1 MKRMRHSS
9 GWTILLL
16 VTFVV
21 GMDLRGDNI
30 DTEKL
35 SPPASSQ
42 EGVLA
47 YTYPT
52 RVYKTR
58 DAGNVKLESWYFYLI
73 VEDKRGRTLEPVTL
87 SLEFCSQGKTM
98 QKELLS
104 AAALATITSQSF
116 KVTDK
121 TPVISVRRVM
131 GLDESFDL
139 RLLHSKPESWQIDLV
154 KATLTV
160 RDPEGQEF
168 SVVKEVPLSH
178 YQQRNQ
184 LIFPFRGT
192 AIVTQGPFNNRGHYG
207 PSNHFAID
215 VIGLTPTYSPVVAEE
230 DRNESYA
237 GWGREVV
244 APGDGVVVYARNDVP
259 DNPKPGDS
267 VPSDILEELPDAPF
281 TIPGNFI
288 VIDHGNSEFSVLMHL
303 QAGSVRVKSGD
314 QVHRGETLAKI
325 GNSGDSFA
333 PHLHYQLQSGPGVFR
348 SDPLPVEFENLPNQR
363 LVRGNYFEAK

>member
-1 MKRMRHSS
+1 MAFVHRKCIWVVM
-9 GWTILLL
+9 LL
-16 VTFVV
+16 VTCVV
-21 GMDLRGDNI
+21 GMHLRGDNI

-215 VIGLTPTYSPVVAEE
+215 VIGLTPTYSPPWSLKRTAMT
-230 DRNESYA
+230 
-237 GWGREVV
+237 
-244 APGDGVVVYARNDVP
+244 P
-259 DNPKPGDS
+259 
-267 VPSDILEELPDAPF
+267 
-281 TIPGNFI
+281 T
-288 VIDHGNSEFSVLMHL
+288 
-303 QAGSVRVKSGD
+303 QAGAVKLLLLAMESLFMRETMF
-314 QVHRGETLAKI
+314 QTTPSPETPYRPTYWRSCRTLLSPYRGISL
-325 GNSGDSFA
+325 
-333 PHLHYQLQSGPGVFR
+333 
-348 SDPLPVEFENLPNQR
+348 
-363 LVRGNYFEAK
+363 